1 MPEAANPIN
10 GSNAFRDPILW
21 CDFVSSLWR
30 FRYENGAL
38 DRTHECLPES
48 LLGCRCQAY
57 HCQEYQG
64 EFHSTWP
71 RITGPGESQPL
82 PQPKELQSRASLCF
96 VMYVNS
102 IEPKPLPK

>member
-48 LLGCRCQAY
+48 FLGCRCQAH

-71 RITGPGESQPL
+71 RITNLVNLSHFR
-82 PQPKELQSRASLCF
+82 SRQNCSLVLVCVF

-102 IEPKPLPK
+102 LERKPLPK